1 MTKEADMPI
10 GYSRR
15 IVAEIEQADTE
26 KVGVR
31 LAMICLVKDVPV
43 KYVAERLGVS
53 RVTVYTWFRG
63 KTNVPERLNA
73 KVQKLINKLS

>member
-1 MTKEADMPI
+1 MPI

-15 IVAEIEQADTE
+15 VVAEIEQADAE
-26 KVGVR
+26 KIGVR
-31 LAMICLVKDVPV
+31 LAMVCLIKDVPV

>member
-1 MTKEADMPI
+1 MPI

-15 IVAEIEQADTE
+15 IVAEIEQADTG
-26 KVGVR
+26 KIGVR
-31 LAMICLVKDVPV
+31 LAMICLLRDIPV
-43 KYVAERLGVS
+43 KYVADYLGVS

-63 KTNVPERLNA
+63 KTNVPERLNV

>member
-1 MTKEADMPI
+1 MPI

-15 IVAEIEQADTE
+15 IVAEIEQADAE
-26 KVGVR
+26 KIGVR
-31 LAMICLVKDVPV
+31 LAMVCLIKDVPV

-53 RVTVYTWFRG
+53 RVTVYAWFRG

>member
-1 MTKEADMPI
+1 MPI

-31 LAMICLVKDVPV
+31 LAMLCLLRDVPV

>member
-1 MTKEADMPI
+1 MPI

-15 IVAEIEQADTE
+15 IVAEIEQADAE
-26 KVGVR
+26 KIGVR
-31 LAMICLVKDVPV
+31 LAMVCLIKDVPV

>member
-1 MTKEADMPI
+1 MPI

-15 IVAEIEQADTE
+15 IVAEIEQADAE
-26 KVGVR
+26 KIGVR
-31 LAMICLVKDVPV
+31 LAMICLVKDVSV
-43 KYVAERLGVS
+43 RYVAERLGVS

>member
-1 MTKEADMPI
+1 MPI

-15 IVAEIEQADTE
+15 VVAEIEQADAE
-26 KVGVR
+26 KIGVH
-31 LAMICLVKDVPV
+31 LAMVCLVRDVSV